1 MKIYFQLRIPK
12 YLEAT
17 YAINKVH
24 IIKKQ
29 RNKQIETFLM
39 AFRDLVAYLVIK
51 IWIKSKLPKI
61 ALEPKIGLV
70 KLKTQNTLLPP
81 N

>member
-1 MKIYFQLRIPK
+1 M
-12 YLEAT
+12 E
-17 YAINKVH
+17 
-24 IIKKQ
+24 
-29 RNKQIETFLM
+29 
-39 AFRDLVAYLVIK
+39 FRDPIVYLVIK

-61 ALEPKIGLV
+61 ALEPKIVLV